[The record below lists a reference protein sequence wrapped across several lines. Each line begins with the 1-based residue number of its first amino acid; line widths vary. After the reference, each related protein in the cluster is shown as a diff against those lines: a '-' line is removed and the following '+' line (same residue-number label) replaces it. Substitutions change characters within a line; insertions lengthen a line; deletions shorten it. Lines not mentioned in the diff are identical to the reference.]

1 MVRTLS
7 NVRHASGKKKNIIS
21 LGTLDK
27 IGCKITCEG
36 GVLQVARLSLVVRK
50 GKMKGSFY
58 AFKGSTI
65 SS

>member
-7 NVRHASGKKKNIIS
+7 NVRHASGMKKSIIS

-36 GVLQVARLSLVVRK
+36 GVLQVASLSLVVMK

-58 AFKGSTI
+58 ACKGSTI